1 MRKDVRN
8 EIIRIGGD
16 NINKSE
22 MARIMGCLSL
32 PLYLCQSLFV
42 LTQLQYCSPPFH
54 TNNITQFYK
63 YPAKKR
69 TNCPLIVKFNIFYF
83 NLVLNYSYLKLLL
96 NSLFFDISYK
106 YDITSLI
113 ISQLFDI
120 FSSV

>member
-54 TNNITQFYK
+54 TNNITYFYE
-63 YPAKKR
+63 YPAKK
-69 TNCPLIVKFNIFYF
+69 NIAVLLIY
-83 NLVLNYSYLKLLL
+83 Y
-96 NSLFFDISYK
+96 
-106 YDITSLI
+106 
-113 ISQLFDI
+113 
-120 FSSV
+120 